1 MRFGLRFYSVSS
13 KKRDEVFNHTIFLKN
28 LKRPFQKGVMAI
40 GFSPINNTPV
50 LLHDHDEFL
59 DEKVFLKGVKIYE
72 QLILNLANV
81 PPNL

>member
-1 MRFGLRFYSVSS
+1 
-13 KKRDEVFNHTIFLKN
+13 
-28 LKRPFQKGVMAI
+28 MAI